1 MRFKTV
7 RLMTICNGP
16 KGIMFTN
23 DEFGLLQMISEID
36 VEWCA
41 SEDAGSRRRVDYE
54 ILHWLERE

>member
-1 MRFKTV
+1 
-7 RLMTICNGP
+7 
-16 KGIMFTN
+16 MFTN

-54 ILHWLERE
+54 ILHWLEREWNIPYKGVEISP